1 MSGEMWKVR
10 WQIDKK
16 QEENKIF
23 PVQDHKNHK
32 KLLEI
37 EVLLGTK

>member
-1 MSGEMWKVR
+1 MT
-10 WQIDKK
+10 KK
-16 QEENKIF
+16 DYAGLA
-23 PVQDHKNHK
+23 VQDHKNHK